1 MTIEL
6 YKNSLISF
14 DDAQIYFDE
23 RFDSNSWL
31 SLDTSQ
37 QELLLI
43 SASKKISSLDF
54 VGEKLNI
61 NQPLAFPR
69 NYEIPQDIKN
79 AVCEEALAIFLN
91 INNIHSK
98 NKENNISSINLG
110 VGAITYNTNNN
121 CDETE
126 TLFSSTA
133 RQLVK
138 KWLRKG
144 FCALN

>member
-110 VGAITYNTNNN
+110 VGSITYNTNNN

-126 TLFSSTA
+126 ILFSSTA

-138 KWLRKG
+138 KCLRKG

>member
-110 VGAITYNTNNN
+110 VGSITYNTNNN

>member
-1 MTIEL
+1 
-6 YKNSLISF
+6 LISF

-110 VGAITYNTNNN
+110 VGSITYNTNNN
-121 CDETE
+121 FDETE